1 MPEAKDEFINQIE
14 RFVQNELRNHDGSH
28 DWWHIHRVRN
38 NALTLAKH
46 EGITSKEDL
55 QIIEV
60 ASLLHDVRD
69 WKYAKE
75 QRGSFEDVVEDILK
89 DYPHKK
95 TTLDVI
101 NNIGFKEE
109 LKTETKSTMD
119 EASCAIRGDVKFK
132 IVSDADR
139 LDAIGAIGIGR
150 TFCFGGAKKNPMHDP
165 TIPPNINLTR
175 EEYQAAHNPGM
186 VNTTINHFHEKLLK
200 LKDMMKTESG
210 TNMARRRH
218 EVMERFLKDFHDE
231 WEGH

>member
-75 QRGSFEDVVEDILK
+75 QRGSLEDVVEDILK

-101 NNIGFKEE
+101 NN
-109 LKTETKSTMD
+109 MD
-119 EASCAIRGDVKFK
+119 LR
-132 IVSDADR
+132 
-139 LDAIGAIGIGR
+139 
-150 TFCFGGAKKNPMHDP
+150 KN
-165 TIPPNINLTR
+165 
-175 EEYQAAHNPGM
+175 
-186 VNTTINHFHEKLLK
+186 
-200 LKDMMKTESG
+200 
-210 TNMARRRH
+210 
-218 EVMERFLKDFHDE
+218 
-231 WEGH
+231 